1 MTENYSL
8 TGPFVCKNISKR
20 VQNIVIM
27 LHGYGSNGDDLIQIA
42 NEWKEKFPNIY
53 FSAPN
58 APFKSD
64 KFPGGFMWFEAY
76 PNGIHYNEAS
86 KQQKQKIMKDFSTSC
101 DLIKKHID
109 YLCTEYNLSLKKVF
123 LLGFSQGSMM
133 SFEVGTT
140 LKQLIA
146 GIISLSGRIY
156 SNNFQEN
163 NRKKS
168 PVLIVHGETDTI
180 IPPNRYYETCEILE
194 KLKFAVE
201 KHLIKNM
208 AHTISSD
215 VIKITEN
222 FIRLHK

>member
-1 MTENYSL
+1 MIY
-8 TGPFVCKNISKR
+8 I
-20 VQNIVIM
+20 IV
-27 LHGYGSNGDDLIQIA
+27 LQ
-42 NEWKEKFPNIY
+42 
-53 FSAPN
+53 
-58 APFKSD
+58 
-64 KFPGGFMWFEAY
+64 
-76 PNGIHYNEAS
+76 
-86 KQQKQKIMKDFSTSC
+86 QKIMKDFSTSC

-180 IPPNRYYETCEILE
+180 IPPNRYYETCEIYRFL
-194 KLKFAVE
+194 
-201 KHLIKNM
+201 
-208 AHTISSD
+208 
-215 VIKITEN
+215 
-222 FIRLHK
+222 